1 MYRKHH
7 NLGEQRHITSEVQI
21 CVLAPAA
28 QLFSFFRTVRLLLYL
43 FIMSTILPL
52 WSNNLCICDLASTIW
67 SLMILER

>member
-7 NLGEQRHITSEVQI
+7 NLGEQRHITREVQV
-21 CVLAPAA
+21 CVLARAA